1 MARNKNRKINFHSF
15 YCINCGKSSLSLP
28 RSAGQLREQFHR
40 KKMYCFNCKAEIN
53 HIECRDEAEVY
64 EFKCAFEEGEYVNEA
79 KESMAFIGNT
89 GLRQIDLGAEAN
101 C

>member
-1 MARNKNRKINFHSF
+1 MARNKNRKIHFHSF

-28 RSAGQLREQFHR
+28 RSVGQLREQFHR

-53 HIECRDEAEVY
+53 HIECRDEAEAY
-64 EFKCAFEEGEYVNEA
+64 EFKCAFEEGDYVNEA
-79 KESMAFIGNT
+79 KESMAYIGYS
-89 GLRQIDLGAEAN
+89 RLGQEHLDTAAN